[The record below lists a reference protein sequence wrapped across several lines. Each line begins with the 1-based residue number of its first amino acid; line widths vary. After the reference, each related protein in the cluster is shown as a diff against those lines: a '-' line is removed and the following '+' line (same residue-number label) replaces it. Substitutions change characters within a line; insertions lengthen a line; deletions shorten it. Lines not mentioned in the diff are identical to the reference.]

1 MGGLT
6 GCVGEVM
13 VDWLTGCVGEGVVSW
28 WVDRAYWGG
37 CGWWVGCIRVVVTGG
52 LG

>member
-1 MGGLT
+1 MDG
-6 GCVGEVM
+6 
-13 VDWLTGCVGEGVVSW
+13 LTGCVGEGVVSW